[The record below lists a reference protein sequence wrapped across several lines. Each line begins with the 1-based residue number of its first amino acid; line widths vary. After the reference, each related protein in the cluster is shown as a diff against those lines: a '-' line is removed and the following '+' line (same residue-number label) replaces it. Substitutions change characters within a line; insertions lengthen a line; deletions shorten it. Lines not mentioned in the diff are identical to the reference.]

1 MAEVQSC
8 EQLDFLEGDDINAY
22 VVLTCGKPSADGKMQ
37 VEMVYEG
44 DRELVRFL
52 LTKAL
57 ASLEQP

>member
-1 MAEVQSC
+1 MTEVQDS
-8 EQLDFLEGDDINAY
+8 EQLDFLEGDDISAY
-22 VVLTCGKPSADGKMQ
+22 VVLTCGQPSADGKMN

-57 ASLEQP
+57 ASLDQP